1 MEITME
7 MIKLFLAFTLVNMIF
22 TIIIVVYW
30 KSDKKSNGT
39 FKTINDLFDVQ
50 SSRLD
55 ILSDRISQCVNRQNE
70 SSKFLD
76 KAITEASS
84 LIGNLGKNEGKSFY
98 IDQDGIKIDGDLERN
113 VAYINK
119 WKRNVK
125 VEKILKNVQKYFK
138 EKGLYPNVS
147 STDDILTIV
156 PHNTFVK
163 HCEKSYNRINAKKYY
178 RKLKRS
184 SKKS

>member
-1 MEITME
+1 ME

-22 TIIIVVYW
+22 TIIIVMYW
-30 KSDKKSNGT
+30 KTDKNSSTNT

-55 ILSDRISQCVNRQNE
+55 ILSERISQVVCRQDE
-70 SSKFLD
+70 SSKFFD
-76 KAITEASS
+76 KAVTEATA
-84 LIGNLGKNEGKSFY
+84 LLGNLGKNEGKSFY

-125 VEKILKNVQKYFK
+125 VDKILKNVQKHFK
-138 EKGLYPNVS
+138 NKGLYPNIS

-156 PHNTFVK
+156 PHNTLVT
-163 HCEKSYNRINAKKYY
+163 HCEKAYNRINAKKYY
-178 RKLKRS
+178 KRLRRN